1 MFPCKHLNI
10 NVSNYADLQMIMW
23 SYGFNNSNSFF
34 CLFVLPI
41 IFNHTFFFN
50 HLLYSKMLLELGL
63 GMTPKFH
70 STLRLQTFTPWLR
83 STPLNLL
90 AHAVTTWDWAT
101 SCTAGHNDTH
111 WRLKY
116 TSIHMF
122 NQDSTPIWSLQDS
135 TPFWSL
141 QDPTPIHSTTPLHLL
156 AHALT
161 GAVFKYLYPNCQK
174 NNLLCW
180 KICMHAYCNN
190 ILLFVWLDVS

>member
-23 SYGFNNSNSFF
+23 SYGFNNSNSFI

-141 QDPTPIHSTTPLHLL
+141 QDPTPIWSLQDSTPLHDSTPPFSTCPHRGRFQIFISKLSE
-156 AHALT
+156 
-161 GAVFKYLYPNCQK
+161 K
-174 NNLLCW
+174 
-180 KICMHAYCNN
+180 
-190 ILLFVWLDVS
+190 